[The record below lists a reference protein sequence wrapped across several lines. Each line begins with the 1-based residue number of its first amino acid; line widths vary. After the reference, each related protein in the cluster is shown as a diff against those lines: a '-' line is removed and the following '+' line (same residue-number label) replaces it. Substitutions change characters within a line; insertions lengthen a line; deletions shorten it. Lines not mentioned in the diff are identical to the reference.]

1 MMVADGANSFYET
14 APGAP
19 GLQGRDRMRREEG
32 GGCGVRV
39 DVSGGRPGCSAV
51 RGDKKAERLRNKQEM
66 ERRCRQIAE
75 ANDRSGKRTFRLLGG
90 CSSCPFS
97 PVGSSRPSV
106 LLLFSFIKKSLA
118 CSYPLAEVSGVVL
131 SLRGSNM

>member
-1 MMVADGANSFYET
+1 MVADGANSFYET

-66 ERRCRQIAE
+66 ERRCRLMAE
-75 ANDRSGKRTFRLLGG
+75 ASDREWEADVSL
-90 CSSCPFS
+90 
-97 PVGSSRPSV
+97 VGWV
-106 LLLFSFIKKSLA
+106 QF
-118 CSYPLAEVSGVVL
+118 VSIL
-131 SLRGSNM
+131 T